1 MLAVVVAYCAVAA
14 IGAALLL
21 TRIEH
26 EAIETREKQ
35 IPLILAQTRNAV
47 KIERMSSL
55 VRAVFLTNDRRLER
69 QLQLQ
74 IQALAQGF
82 GFDGSPLL
90 IDGSKKVAGLAKSIV
105 SAHQQRRD
113 QAAERAGAQQ
123 ESSQSLADLSAYE
136 EAMRIIEKMAKETS
150 DNSAFVADDIAA
162 GIQERAVEVR
172 YLVIIFLTIP
182 AILVA
187 LLLALARRHLTA
199 PIVAAIVNL
208 DRIEKDQVLKAAT
221 DRPKLKELALI
232 GDAVISYGSTA
243 SELRRTNLVLQVLA
257 EKDPLTGLAN
267 RRMFEKFLAASILR
281 STSETGTAILLIDID
296 HFKAINDRFGHPT
309 GDRCLKSLSDLLA
322 NIPDLSNPLAAR
334 FGGEEFVV
342 VYDAPCADHAA
353 EYARFLCKKIA
364 QLETTGID
372 GNTIRFTGSVGVSFT
387 TSSADDPSDLLEKAD
402 RALYAAK
409 RSGRDCAVAYS
420 ELSNDT
426 TARQSHLRS

>member
-1 MLAVVVAYCAVAA
+1 
-14 IGAALLL
+14 
-21 TRIEH
+21 
-26 EAIETREKQ
+26 
-35 IPLILAQTRNAV
+35 
-47 KIERMSSL
+47 
-55 VRAVFLTNDRRLER
+55 
-69 QLQLQ
+69 
-74 IQALAQGF
+74 
-82 GFDGSPLL
+82 
-90 IDGSKKVAGLAKSIV
+90 
-105 SAHQQRRD
+105 
-113 QAAERAGAQQ
+113 
-123 ESSQSLADLSAYE
+123 
-136 EAMRIIEKMAKETS
+136 MRIIEKMAKETS

-172 YLVIIFLTIP
+172 YLVIVFLTIP

-187 LLLALARRHLTA
+187 MLLALARRHLTA

-208 DRIEKDQVLKAAT
+208 DRIEKDQALKAAT

-232 GDAVISYGSTA
+232 GDAVMSYGSTA

-364 QLETTGID
+364 QLETTGVD

-420 ELSNDT
+420 ELSNDA
-426 TARQSHLRS
+426 TARKSHLRS